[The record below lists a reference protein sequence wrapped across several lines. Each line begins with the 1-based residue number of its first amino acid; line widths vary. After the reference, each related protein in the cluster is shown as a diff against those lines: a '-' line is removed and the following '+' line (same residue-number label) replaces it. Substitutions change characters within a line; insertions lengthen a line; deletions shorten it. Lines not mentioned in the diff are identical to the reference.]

1 MGYQKVTGSTVGLSS
16 AMKSCMRPATV
27 PMKTMKPLLR
37 PRPRHGRRPRPQVA
51 PADIITSSLRVD
63 ATGAH
68 RTTPKNSAVEGEHEK
83 RDHKA
88 HAGQC
93 NCDLN
98 HPKSIDDNFLMPGEL
113 LQAPPNRNSASLKPN
128 AAP

>member
-27 PMKTMKPLLR
+27 PMKTMK
-37 PRPRHGRRPRPQVA
+37 
-51 PADIITSSLRVD
+51 
-63 ATGAH
+63 
-68 RTTPKNSAVEGEHEK
+68 K